1 MAAFEIDDLEA
12 VKKELADPDFAKK
25 LAAYNISEMKKQ
37 AFQKLD
43 KLTKSATYKDKSIL
57 QTFSEKAQDVC
68 RWVGSI
74 TDCFEIN

>member
-12 VKKELADPDFAKK
+12 VKKELAAPDFANK

-37 AFQKLD
+37 AFKQLD

-57 QTFSEKAQDVC
+57 QKFSEKAQDVC
-68 RWVGSI
+68 KWVVSI
-74 TDCFEIN
+74 TDCF

>member
-12 VKKELADPDFAKK
+12 VSKELADPDFAKK

-74 TDCFEIN
+74 TDCF